1 MKNLRKIIALL
12 IAVITVIGVFAIPA
26 TVNAADADET
36 EEPIVARMYLGHKPR
51 NYNMSGHTWIY
62 IENLTNHDIQV
73 GAFTVKKG
81 KGVSTGTYGTQINDG
96 KGLYYNVEAWRYK
109 NSDPASYY
117 YLYKDLTE
125 SQLEK
130 VSSRILMA
138 GTWSYIL
145 NCGYYAL
152 GIWNCVP
159 GKTIMFLVWPF
170 LTQVQM
176 LLDPDCSTGF
186 PMIKPKKTDC
196 YKQVGTG
203 NQAYLIQVDPTNPKE
218 VKEDATTAAAK

>member
-1 MKNLRKIIALL
+1 MKNLKKILALL
-12 IAVITVIGVFAIPA
+12 IAVITLVGGFVIPTAA
-26 TVNAADADET
+26 KAEVNDDVV
-36 EEPIVARMYLGHKPR
+36 EEEIVAIMYLGHKPR
-51 NYNMSGHTWIY
+51 NNNMSGHTWIY

-73 GAFTVKKG
+73 GAYTVKKG

-109 NSDPASYY
+109 NSDPASYI
-117 YLYKDLTE
+117 YLSKELTQ

-138 GTWSYIL
+138 GTWSYLL

-152 GIWNCVP
+152 GIWNCIP
-159 GKTIMFLVWPF
+159 GKTIMYMVWPF

-176 LLDPDCSTGF
+176 LSFSECSTGF
-186 PMIKPKKTDC
+186 QMIKPKKSDC
-196 YKQVGTG
+196 FKQIGTG
-203 NQAYLIQVDPTNPKE
+203 NQAYLIEVDPTNPK
-218 VKEDATTAAAK
+218 TTVQE